1 MLFLEKVVES
11 LKMLYK
17 EQAQSLLPTQTA
29 LIMNQLILLKYSN
42 WKNQKRKPKQAENS
56 CSLPY
61 FKKSIIKDLCFNKAT
76 ILCQALSEQP
86 TQLPQALSHLLS
98 LL

>member
-1 MLFLEKVVES
+1 MVFLEKVVES

-17 EQAQSLLPTQTA
+17 EQAQSLLPTQMA
-29 LIMNQLILLKYSN
+29 LKMNQLILLKYSN
-42 WKNQKRKPKQAENS
+42 LKNQKRKLKQAENS

-61 FKKSIIKDLCFNKAT
+61 FKKLITKDLCFNKAT
-76 ILCQALSEQP
+76 IHSQALWEQP